1 MAASSEALKVIDLDG
16 TILAWNPA
24 CERLYGWTE
33 AEVVGTV
40 LPHIPTDLRLGV
52 ISDMRRVAASDGV
65 IEREVTAHTR
75 DGSLLR
81 TRATIVSV
89 CDADGHA
96 AGVLSAARLISSD
109 SETSDD
115 SAILVVAMTHEL
127 EGPLTALAGYAQL
140 LSRPEI
146 AGDPLRRGRTLRA
159 IAERSAVMMEVVDDA
174 RLAAEIMAGKV
185 ALEPEPVDV
194 ASMFADGVARAE
206 AAPAGSRFV
215 LDYRS
220 DTPRVNVDRIRFER
234 VVDALLAN
242 ARSLADGGAIDVCVT
257 TDEGQV
263 LVEVGGCEMRLPGQE
278 LSHVFDRFYHE
289 DSVEPHG
296 LQGAGPGLFVAK
308 SIIEAHGGSIGFE
321 GAEDGTGAFI
331 VSLPALP

>member
-1 MAASSEALKVIDLDG
+1 
-16 TILAWNPA
+16 
-24 CERLYGWTE
+24 
-33 AEVVGTV
+33 
-40 LPHIPTDLRLGV
+40 
-52 ISDMRRVAASDGV
+52 
-65 IEREVTAHTR
+65 
-75 DGSLLR
+75 
-81 TRATIVSV
+81 
-89 CDADGHA
+89 
-96 AGVLSAARLISSD
+96 
-109 SETSDD
+109 
-115 SAILVVAMTHEL
+115 
-127 EGPLTALAGYAQL
+127 
-140 LSRPEI
+140 
-146 AGDPLRRGRTLRA
+146 
-159 IAERSAVMMEVVDDA
+159 MMEVVDDA